1 MLVSLNLPVDDLG
14 SGNPV
19 PCLSSSSTTGDK
31 KMSGTSAPE
40 HGEDTMSDS
49 DDIHERLS
57 KPTKVQPLFGGTV
70 SEKAA
75 RYNKPRHFG
84 KAVLAVMKAYERDA

>member
-1 MLVSLNLPVDDLG
+1 
-14 SGNPV
+14 
-19 PCLSSSSTTGDK
+19 
-31 KMSGTSAPE
+31 
-40 HGEDTMSDS
+40 MSDS

-70 SEKAA
+70 SERAA

-84 KAVLAVMKAYERDA
+84 KAVLAMMKAYERDA

>member
-1 MLVSLNLPVDDLG
+1 MPVSLNLPIDDLG
-14 SGNPV
+14 SGTSA
-19 PCLSSSSTTGDK
+19 PCLSSSSTNGDK
-31 KMSGTSAPE
+31 KVPETSAPG

-70 SEKAA
+70 SERAA

-84 KAVLAVMKAYERDA
+84 KAVLAMMKAYERDA

>member
-1 MLVSLNLPVDDLG
+1 
-14 SGNPV
+14 
-19 PCLSSSSTTGDK
+19 
-31 KMSGTSAPE
+31 
-40 HGEDTMSDS
+40 MSDS
-49 DDIHERLS
+49 DDIHKRLS

-84 KAVLAVMKAYERDA
+84 KAAVAVMKAYERDA